1 MRADASGLTLELLAP
16 ARVPEGEP
24 LRFTLRI
31 LNAGDR
37 PANLY
42 LQGRPP
48 AFDLVVRDDAG
59 RTVWRRL
66 GGAVISMVLGVREL
80 APGEAVEFEGTWPL
94 EDAAG
99 HPVPPGRY
107 RLTGVVP
114 AEPDHELR
122 SSDVRLEITSP

>member
-1 MRADASGLTLELLAP
+1 MSADASGLELELLAP
-16 ARVPEGEP
+16 ARVLRGEP

-37 PANLY
+37 PAMLY

-48 AFDLVVRDDAG
+48 AFDLLVHDAG
-59 RTVWRRL
+59 GRMVWRRL
-66 GGAVISMVLGVREL
+66 AGAVIPMALGVREL
-80 APGEAVEFEGTWPL
+80 APGEAVEFDDAWRL

-99 HPVPPGRY
+99 LPMPPGRY

-114 AEPDHELR
+114 GEPGRELR
-122 SSDVRLEITSP
+122 SSDVSLEIASA